1 MAITLRLVK
10 GSELTFTEVDDN
22 FKSLYYSASIS
33 ESVLSLW
40 KTGSGTA
47 DTVDLSGLTGTT
59 TGSFTGSFTG
69 SVLGTSSYAITA
81 SHALNGG
88 SSSDFPYSGSAQI
101 TGSLDLTGS
110 FTLLTGNALI
120 GANQTP
126 TTAGGA
132 SPTLYVEKAN
142 SGYGGDLAI
151 DTTLLLANNSTTYI
165 GAISPTASVAG
176 FYMGS
181 PSDIFGAVVSWGWS
195 QEYLQLAAAQVGHGI
210 HFKVGNKN
218 NNSMK
223 LTPVAAGV
231 SDTRANLLL
240 TGSIDVTGS
249 VTATD
254 NLTVGGNLDIA
265 DTIYHTGDSN
275 TKIRF
280 PAVDTIAF
288 NTNGVERLNISPD
301 GHITASGNISSSG
314 TVLASV
320 YTASSGFY
328 ANANAGFEF
337 IAEGD
342 NQLNIK
348 HNTANKHIFILTEGS
363 GGINLGT
370 GGTNSQVILN
380 AGHVTASGNISAS
393 GGFSGSLH
401 GTSSYAITASH
412 ALNAGGGGSAFP
424 HSGSAQIT
432 GSLNVTGSTTLHN
445 ANNSITSLAL
455 QVEGSGSVSGSNIFE
470 VIGDAGTLF
479 AVSDGLSGSLFSV
492 NDVSGIPVLEVRS
505 DDSVLM
511 GNNTAPSFNT
521 TVKVTTLSGSNFQLF
536 TLPTSSYDGVFVDYT
551 LTSGSNARA
560 GNMMAIT
567 IPGTQNAQYT
577 DTTTSDIGN
586 TGTCELSAAISE
598 STIRFRADSTG
609 TSTWTFKAII
619 RAI

>member
-1 MAITLRLVK
+1 M
-10 GSELTFTEVDDN
+10 
-22 FKSLYYSASIS
+22 
-33 ESVLSLW
+33 
-40 KTGSGTA
+40 
-47 DTVDLSGLTGTT
+47 
-59 TGSFTGSFTG
+59 
-69 SVLGTSSYAITA
+69 
-81 SHALNGG
+81 
-88 SSSDFPYSGSAQI
+88 
-101 TGSLDLTGS
+101 
-110 FTLLTGNALI
+110 
-120 GANQTP
+120 
-126 TTAGGA
+126 
-132 SPTLYVEKAN
+132 
-142 SGYGGDLAI
+142 
-151 DTTLLLANNSTTYI
+151 

-181 PSDIFGAVVSWGWS
+181 PSDIFGASVTWGYN
-195 QEYLQLAAAQVGHGI
+195 QGYLALSAAQVGHGVQ
-210 HFKVGNKN
+210 FKVGNKTD
-218 NNSMK
+218 NSMK
-223 LTPVAAGV
+223 LLPVNSGTGDNR
-231 SDTRANLLL
+231 SKLEL
-240 TGSIDVTGS
+240 TGSADITGS
-249 VTATD
+249 VTA
-254 NLTVGGNLDIA
+254 L
-265 DTIYHTGDSN
+265 
-275 TKIRF
+275 
-280 PAVDTIAF
+280 
-288 NTNGVERLNISPD
+288 
-301 GHITASGNISSSG
+301 
-314 TVLASV
+314 V
-320 YTASSGFY
+320 YTASTGFY

-380 AGHVTASGNISAS
+380 AGHVTASGAISAS
-393 GGFSGSLH
+393 GQGIFDGILVNDANYDAAGTAKYRIDGYSVLQNSGTTLKIAGNNYWAILTYGNEATDKHLFTGSIDSTGSISASNGFY
-401 GTSSYAITASH
+401 GTSSWAVTASH

-445 ANNSITSLAL
+445 ANNSVTSLAL

-470 VIGDAGTLF
+470 VIGDSGTLF

-492 NDVSGIPVLEVRS
+492 NDISGIPVLEVRS

-521 TVKVTTLSGSNFQLF
+521 TVKVTTLSGSDNQLF

-567 IPGTQNAQYT
+567 IPGTQNATYT
-577 DTTTSDIGN
+577 DTATSDIGN
-586 TGTCELSAAISE
+586 TATVELSAAISE
-598 STIRFRADSTG
+598 STIRFRGDSTG